1 MQNRK
6 RLTNVLIAGTLTVL
20 VLTMFLA
27 FRGGG
32 TAVAETSTISEPT
45 ISEPTSAA
53 TTSAD
58 TTAVTTNTDIATL
71 QAQIE
76 ALQAQN
82 TELRTAVETMQ
93 EREAEYQRQIEI
105 ANQTITELSAQT
117 GSLAVGGGL
126 SGESTAGSGL
136 FGFAV
141 QPHSHGGHNH

>member
-27 FRGGG
+27 FRDGG
-32 TAVAETSTISEPT
+32 TAVAETSATSEPT
-45 ISEPTSAA
+45 ITE
-53 TTSAD
+53 TTS
-58 TTAVTTNTDIATL
+58 VTTTNADIATL

-126 SGESTAGSGL
+126 SGESTEGSSL

>member
-45 ISEPTSAA
+45 SAA

-58 TTAVTTNTDIATL
+58 TTAVTTNADIATL